1 MFRRIIHVLLYALA
15 LNCLIL
21 LVVAPF
27 TTKALAADK
36 KPELSLNLQQGPLGV
51 TLTLSGKNFPAGDVS
66 FSYIDA
72 QNVPGVFVT
81 PSDTGMQVDAN
92 GTFASNN
99 LILPASGP
107 AGDWKIVV
115 KDSSGAI
122 WTTGYK
128 ALAAPGQP
136 SASSPTLTL
145 NPTSATSGDLITFTG
160 SNWLPKGTTVNLLL
174 QINGNSIPLLEPS
187 PTSDESG
194 TISGTFH
201 LPTNLN
207 VPQANIL
214 ATDASTGALRAQQP
228 ITILNGSPTPTSSP
242 TAGITPSPTSTT
254 TSLASSTDL
263 QKPNTPANNS
273 GNSISTTDR
282 ILWGAVLLVVAAIIA
297 VAAFMLVLFMLPWSE
312 RKTHSPGGHH

>member
-128 ALAAPGQP
+128 AIAAPGQP

-201 LPTNLN
+201 LPANLN
-207 VPQANIL
+207 VLQANIL

-242 TAGITPSPTSTT
+242 TAGIIPSPTST
-254 TSLASSTDL
+254 TSLASSTNL
-263 QKPNTPANNS
+263 QKPNTSASND

-312 RKTHSPGGHH
+312 RKTHSPGGHY